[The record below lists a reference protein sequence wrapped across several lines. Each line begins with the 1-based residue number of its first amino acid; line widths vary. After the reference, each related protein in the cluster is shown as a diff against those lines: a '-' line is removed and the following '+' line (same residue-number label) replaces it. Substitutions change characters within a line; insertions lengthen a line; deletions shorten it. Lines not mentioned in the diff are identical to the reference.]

1 MIISAILGLII
12 YHNFLFGGSLSFN
25 EQSVINMSLSMGILI
40 CFLWG
45 YRVPTQI
52 TLNVFDYWFVIFPL
66 AFIILLYGVI
76 LGYEQIAI
84 NLEMKDF
91 VPYSKDFKIGLG
103 IAAMTSIGAIMV
115 LLNADRRLRR
125 IERGTLNGNV
135 ENVLSDFIKQEVK
148 RQVELELSKSNKE
161 KR

>member
-1 MIISAILGLII
+1 
-12 YHNFLFGGSLSFN
+12 
-25 EQSVINMSLSMGILI
+25 
-40 CFLWG
+40 
-45 YRVPTQI
+45 
-52 TLNVFDYWFVIFPL
+52 
-66 AFIILLYGVI
+66 